1 MPCYH
6 TRGDPLKFLHALI
19 KRTVVSPAD
28 KARREWDIQRARAK
42 SPSELSEIDAIFSR
56 AM

>member
-1 MPCYH
+1 
-6 TRGDPLKFLHALI
+6 LKFLHALL
-19 KRTVVSPAD
+19 KRTAASPAE

>member
-1 MPCYH
+1 M
-6 TRGDPLKFLHALI
+6 HALL
-19 KRTVVSPAD
+19 KRTAASPAE